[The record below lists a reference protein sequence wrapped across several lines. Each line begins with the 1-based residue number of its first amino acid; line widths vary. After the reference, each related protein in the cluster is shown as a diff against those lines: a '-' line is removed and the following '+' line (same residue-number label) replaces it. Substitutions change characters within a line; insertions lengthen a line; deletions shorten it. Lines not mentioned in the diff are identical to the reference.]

1 MGNDISSTGARSTH
15 VRVTAG
21 GAGSRRPN
29 MGTVEAIICSLADQ
43 EKTAPLGNV
52 VFFIHVEIRE
62 IAKAI
67 FISSVALL
75 NALISHCTRLK
86 CRIVFLE

>member
-1 MGNDISSTGARSTH
+1 MTLAAQGLGRLMSGLLQVAQEVGDQIWAQW
-15 VRVTAG
+15 
-21 GAGSRRPN
+21 RPLSQ
-29 MGTVEAIICSLADQ
+29 CSLADQ

-52 VFFIHVEIRE
+52 VFFIHVEISE